1 MRYYDTAIKNEIH
14 EQDPKKVPATAIPM
28 TDARVSA
35 FFQELPP
42 NHELTFDSNNLPVIS
57 EIPPLT
63 EEQKFEISIS
73 ELRSKRNNILAQ
85 TDYLALSDRTLSSEM
100 TTYRQKLRDIT
111 NGLTT
116 VEQVDAVTW
125 PEKPEA

>member
-1 MRYYDTAIKNEIH
+1 MRYYDTAIRNEIH
-14 EQDPKKVPATAIPM
+14 EQNPEKVPSTAIPM

-42 NHELTFDSNNLPVIS
+42 NHELTFDSNNLPIIS

-63 EEQKFEISIS
+63 AEQEFEISIS
-73 ELRSKRNNILAQ
+73 ELRSKRNNLLAQ
-85 TDYLALSDRTLSSEM
+85 TDYLALSDQTMTAEM
-100 TTYRQKLRDIT
+100 TDYRQALRDIT

-116 VEQVDAVTW
+116 VEDVEAVEF
-125 PEKPEA
+125 PERPEA

>member
-14 EQDPKKVPATAIPM
+14 EQDPEKVPSTAIPM

-42 NHELTFDSNNLPVIS
+42 NHQLTFDSDNLPVIS

-63 EEQKFEISIS
+63 EEQQFEVSIS
-73 ELRSKRNNILAQ
+73 ELRSKRNSILAQ
-85 TDYLALSDRTLSSEM
+85 TDYLALSDHTLSSEM
-100 TTYRQKLRDIT
+100 KTYRQKLRDIT
-111 NGLTT
+111 NDLTT